1 MSSGMQCMICESR
14 PENELS
20 AQIIGAAIE
29 VHRLLG
35 PGLLES
41 IYDEAMAVELT
52 TRGLQ
57 VNRQVEVPIRYKETL
72 LGTALRLDLL
82 VNGLIVV
89 EIKAVEHLLKVH
101 EAQLLSYLRLSSKRL
116 GLLIN
121 FNSQVLTQ
129 SVKRIVNGL

>member
-1 MSSGMQCMICESR
+1 MVSESR

-41 IYDEAMAVELT
+41 IYDEAMAVELIA
-52 TRGLQ
+52 RGLH
-57 VNRQVEVPIRYKETL
+57 VNRQVEVPIRYKEAL

-82 VNGLIVV
+82 VNELIVV

-101 EAQLLSYLRLSSKRL
+101 EAQLLSYLRLSDKRL